1 MKKNNFNIIRF
12 LAAALVFAGHMG
24 ILMGGGAPLM
34 GSFSLQEIGVST
46 LFIISGY
53 LITKSWLSDPHPIRF
68 CSTSFFQAVAAFCR
82 TDSSDGV
89 CSRTTSF

>member
-68 CSTSFFQAVAAFCR
+68 AVRRFFSICAHFAQAF
-82 TDSSDGV
+82 S
-89 CSRTTSF
+89 

>member
-53 LITKSWLSDPHPIRF
+53 LITKSWLS
-68 CSTSFFQAVAAFCR
+68 A
-82 TDSSDGV
+82 DSSGKTDFIRYSEFFGKE
-89 CSRTTSF
+89 F